1 VKTERRLWSLAHMLR
16 LFAMTMAPLGYV
28 APVREMSMLL
38 GVLLGA
44 LLLYAALV
52 PLQVPCLPA

>member
-1 VKTERRLWSLAHMLR
+1 MASLD
-16 LFAMTMAPLGYV
+16 YV

-44 LLLYAALV
+44 RLLRAALV
-52 PLQVPCLPA
+52 PLRVAWSPA